1 MYTYDSNRIDPNN
14 YDVGGIMMRD
24 SELHDVKLQEIDT
37 QHQLDKAVQEEEGS
51 QARTMTRRNLL
62 AVLGAAGLTAAAGG
76 VLMNLIG
83 MPAAAAAGSTV
94 IENVYGQEGLTLLN
108 ANDPGWVNVLDY
120 GAVGDGVTDDTTFFR
135 DAAAT
140 GKPIIVPRTSSFYKL
155 SGSVSLTASMIG
167 IGMPEIRMS
176 GSDGSEQKRM
186 LLIHNYQGGGLH
198 VTGLHLDGGYTTG
211 TADEQSHLVRIANS
225 VNVFVHNNV
234 LHAPYGDCVYI
245 GSSVDSVYIAPS
257 ENVHILDNV
266 LSNSRRCAVAVV
278 SGRKVWITGNV
289 IKDPFPYVATI
300 DLEPNSSSTGSDIVE
315 DIWIEKNEFYS
326 EIYFI
331 NSYNPNT
338 AYSNK
343 RITIAGNKGK
353 ARYFFRCNSAPAI
366 TEQVTIR
373 DNEFYGS
380 VSDARMIQCSNVT
393 KGLEISGNRDY
404 ATGAAGWN
412 IANSAAP
419 VVTGNRIESARAI
432 ALSFTNCSSVQFTDN
447 LIKDINSSNG
457 AVRFAGPQA
466 TGRHLIAGNQLVNI
480 GSVGYWFGGVVTET
494 LFDGNVTECAGKC
507 VQIDAAA
514 AGSDLRITTGN
525 VFAGTGTP
533 VFGGASLKAWTSPEI
548 QTKDA
553 IIGWA
558 AAVPVSGT
566 WKRGSILW
574 NVLPSTLSPAGW
586 VCVSDGTPGAWEAIG
601 PAGALSDSSLKL
613 KSPNGSVFIVSVT
626 DAGQVAVTP
635 A

>member
-1 MYTYDSNRIDPNN
+1 
-14 YDVGGIMMRD
+14 MRD

-37 QHQLDKAVQEEEGS
+37 QQQLEKAELEEDGG
-51 QARTMTRRNLL
+51 QARMFTRRSLL
-62 AVLGAAGLTAAAGG
+62 AVLGTAGLTAAAGG
-76 VLMNLIG
+76 GLLG
-83 MPAAAAAGSTV
+83 LLRSPAAAAAAGSTV
-94 IENVYGQEGLTLLN
+94 TGNVYEQQGLNLFD
-108 ANDPGWVNVLDY
+108 ASDPGWVNVLDY
-120 GAVGDGVTDDTTFFR
+120 GAIGDGITDDTGAFQ

-140 GKPIIVPRTSSFYKL
+140 GKPIIVPKAPAFYKL
-155 SGSVSLTASMIG
+155 SGSVTLTASMIG

-176 GSDGSEQKRM
+176 GADGSDLKRM

-198 VTGLHLDGGYTTG
+198 VTGLHLDGGYSTG
-211 TADEQSHLVRIANS
+211 TANEQSHLVRIANS

-245 GSSVDSVYIAPS
+245 GSSVNNVYIAPS

-266 LSNSRRCAVAVV
+266 LSNPRRCAVAVV

-315 DIWIEKNEFYS
+315 DIWIAENEFCS
-326 EIYFI
+326 QIYFI

-338 AYSNK
+338 GYPNK
-343 RITIAGNKGK
+343 RITITGNKGK

-380 VSDARMIQCSNVT
+380 VSDARMILSSNVT

-404 ATGAAGWN
+404 ATGAAGWS
-412 IANSAAP
+412 IANSEAP
-419 VVTGNRIESARAI
+419 VVAGNRIESSRAI
-432 ALSFTNCSSVQFTDN
+432 ALSFTNCSSVQFTGN

-507 VQIDAAA
+507 VQIDTAA
-514 AGSDLRITTGN
+514 AGSDIRISTAN

-533 VFGGASLKAWTSPEI
+533 VFGAVNLKSWTSPEI

-553 IIGWA
+553 ITGWA
-558 AAVPVSGT
+558 AAMPVSGS

-574 NVLPSTLSPAGW
+574 NVQPSTLSPVGW
-586 VCVSDGTPGAWEAIG
+586 VCISDGTPGAWEPIG
-601 PAGALSDSSLKL
+601 SAGALNASSLKL
-613 KSPNGSVFIVSVT
+613 KSPNGSVFLVAVT
-626 DAGQVAVTP
+626 DAGQLTVTP

>member
-1 MYTYDSNRIDPNN
+1 
-14 YDVGGIMMRD
+14 MMRD
-24 SELHDVKLQEIDT
+24 SELHDVKLQETTDT
-37 QHQLDKAVQEEEGS
+37 QHQLESAGQEEDNEPS
-51 QARTMTRRNLL
+51 RTMTRRSLL
-62 AVLGAAGLTAAAGG
+62 GVLGAAGISAAAGG
-76 VLMNLIG
+76 AVWSLLRS
-83 MPAAAAAGSTV
+83 PAAAAASTV
-94 IENVYGQEGLTLLN
+94 TGNVYGRKGLDLLN
-108 ANDPGWVNVLDY
+108 TSDPCWVNVLDY
-120 GAVGDGVTDDTTFFR
+120 GAAGDGIADDTNAFVN
-135 DAAAT
+135 AAAT
-140 GKPIIVPRTSSFYKL
+140 GKPMIVPKPTAFYKL
-155 SGSVSLTASMIG
+155 SGPVALTASIIG
-167 IGMPEIRMS
+167 IGMPEIQMS
-176 GSDGSEQKRM
+176 GSNGSDQKRM
-186 LLIHNYQGGGLH
+186 FLIHNYQGGGLH
-198 VTGLHLDGGYTTG
+198 VTGLYLNGGYTTG

-225 VNVFVHNNV
+225 VNVFVHNNM

-245 GSSVDSVYIAPS
+245 GSSVGTVYLAPS

-266 LSNSRRCAVAVV
+266 LSNPRRCAVAVV
-278 SGRKVWITGNV
+278 SGRKVWISGNV

-315 DIWIEKNEFYS
+315 DIWIANNEYYS

-338 AYSNK
+338 SYPNK
-343 RITIAGNKGK
+343 RITITGNKGQ

-366 TEQVTIR
+366 TEQVTIK
-373 DNEFYGS
+373 DNDFYGS

-412 IANSAAP
+412 IANTAAP
-419 VVTGNRIESARAI
+419 IVAGNRIESSRAI
-432 ALSFTNCSSVQFTDN
+432 AVSFTNCSSVQFTGN

-533 VFGGASLKAWTSPEI
+533 VFGGANLKAWTSPEI

-553 IIGWA
+553 ITGWA
-558 AAVPVSGT
+558 AAAPVSGT

-574 NVLPSTLSPAGW
+574 NAQPSVLSPTGW
-586 VCVSDGTPGAWEAIG
+586 ICVSDGTPGVWEPIG
-601 PAGALSDSSLKL
+601 SAGALSASSVKL
-613 KSPNGSVFIVSVT
+613 KSPGGSVFIVGVT
-626 DAGQVAVTP
+626 DTGQLTVTP